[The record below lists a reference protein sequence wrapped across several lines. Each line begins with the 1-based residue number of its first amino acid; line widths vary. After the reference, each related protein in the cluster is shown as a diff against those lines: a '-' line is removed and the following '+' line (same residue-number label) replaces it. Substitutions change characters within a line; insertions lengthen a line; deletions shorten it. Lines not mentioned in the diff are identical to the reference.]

1 MDKIGTS
8 DQLIHAFLSSN
19 AQVVA
24 ADAKLVEDT
33 IRCGG
38 LAPTKT
44 SCIKGILSSLF
55 QKKGNLCLE
64 YFRELCIEEIK
75 RELSCF
81 RGIGPKMVA
90 CVLMFHLQRDDFPLD
105 AHIFQIAKTLHWVPA
120 AADVKKT
127 SSSELANS
135 R

>member
-55 QKKGNLCLE
+55 QKKRNLCLE
-64 YFRELCIEEIK
+64 YFREQSIEEIK

-81 RGIGPKMVA
+81 RGIVPKME
-90 CVLMFHLQRDDFPLD
+90 LQLLPSFSDVHALY
-105 AHIFQIAKTLHWVPA
+105 TLHRLSA
-120 AADVKKT
+120 LIT
-127 SSSELANS
+127 ML
-135 R
+135 